1 MRVKIVKMGNSRG
14 IRLPKPILEASG
26 LSDEVELKV
35 EGETIVLTPPH
46 KNPREGWAEAF
57 AALPPDDEDW
67 SDWQKMRN
75 GFDDTEWTWP
85 EDHVWPEDP
94 NDVYLVDLEPVRG
107 SEIARRRPCAIVSP
121 QEANAALRTVTVVP
135 LTSTRR
141 RYPLRVPT
149 TFSGVNGE
157 AATDQ
162 IRSVDKQRLVRLVG
176 RLDRAEAQALCRRLV
191 EMFAY

>member
-67 SDWQKMRN
+67 SDWQNMRN

-94 NDVYLVDLEPVRG
+94 NTAVSTFISSTSNP
-107 SEIARRRPCAIVSP
+107 SEAPKSPEGDPAPSSRRRK
-121 QEANAALRTVTVVP
+121 RTP
-135 LTSTRR
+135 
-141 RYPLRVPT
+141 
-149 TFSGVNGE
+149 
-157 AATDQ
+157 
-162 IRSVDKQRLVRLVG
+162 RS
-176 RLDRAEAQALCRRLV
+176 AP
-191 EMFAY
+191 